1 LCDDGRYLTKVG
13 REGTLTDVDLDRGRE
28 FLQIKKAYRAL
39 LDDKLTELMP
49 YAKELCSD
57 AVVEVSS
64 ASYEDEDG
72 HVDIFP
78 PPGLP
83 EEEEERVELAV
94 AARAGDIFE
103 ETGLFILCAAFDR
116 PE

>member
-1 LCDDGRYLTKVG
+1 MALELNRDNYRTY
-13 REGTLTDVDLDRGRE
+13 R
-28 FLQIKKAYRAL
+28 AYRDL
-39 LDDKLTELMP
+39 LKDKLTELAL
-49 YAKELCSD
+49 YAKELCPD

-64 ASYEDEDG
+64 TSYEDEDG
-72 HVDIFP
+72 HVIIFP

-103 ETGLFILCAAFDR
+103 ETGLFILCAALDR
-116 PE
+116 PEKLPR

>member
-1 LCDDGRYLTKVG
+1 MAL
-13 REGTLTDVDLDRGRE
+13 DLNRDNYRTYR
-28 FLQIKKAYRAL
+28 AYRDL
-39 LDDKLTELMP
+39 LKDKLTELAL
-49 YAKELCSD
+49 YAKEVCPD

-72 HVDIFP
+72 HVIIFP

-94 AARAGDIFE
+94 AARAGEIFE
-103 ETGLFILCAAFDR
+103 ETGLFILCAALD
-116 PE
+116 PTAK

>member
-1 LCDDGRYLTKVG
+1 MGLHLNRDNYQTYR
-13 REGTLTDVDLDRGRE
+13 
-28 FLQIKKAYRAL
+28 AYRAL
-39 LDDKLTELMP
+39 LDDKLTELAL
-49 YAKELCSD
+49 YAKELCPE
-57 AVVEVSS
+57 AVVEVS
-64 ASYEDEDG
+64 ATSYEDEDG

-78 PPGLP
+78 PPLLP

-94 AARAGDIFE
+94 AARAGEIFD

>member
-1 LCDDGRYLTKVG
+1 MAFALNRDN
-13 REGTLTDVDLDRGRE
+13 
-28 FLQIKKAYRAL
+28 YRTYRVYRDIL
-39 LDDKLTELMP
+39 KDKLTELAL
-49 YAKELCSD
+49 YAKELCPD

-64 ASYEDEDG
+64 TSYEDEDG
-72 HVDIFP
+72 HVIIYP

-103 ETGLFILCAAFDR
+103 ETGLFILCAALDR
-116 PE
+116 SAKP

>member
-1 LCDDGRYLTKVG
+1 MGLYLSRDNYQTY
-13 REGTLTDVDLDRGRE
+13 R
-28 FLQIKKAYRAL
+28 AYRAL
-39 LDDKLTELMP
+39 LDDKLTELML
-49 YAKELCSD
+49 YAKELCPD
-57 AVVEVSS
+57 AVIEVSS

-78 PPGLP
+78 PPGLS

-116 PE
+116 PEKP

>member
-1 LCDDGRYLTKVG
+1 M
-13 REGTLTDVDLDRGRE
+13 DLHLSRDNYQTYR
-28 FLQIKKAYRAL
+28 AYRAL
-39 LDDKLTELMP
+39 LDDKLTELVL
-49 YAKELCSD
+49 YAKELCPE
-57 AVVEVSS
+57 AIVKAS
-64 ASYEDEDG
+64 ATSYEDEDG

-78 PPGLP
+78 PLGLP

-94 AARAGDIFE
+94 AARAGEIFE

>member
-1 LCDDGRYLTKVG
+1 MSLFSKDN
-13 REGTLTDVDLDRGRE
+13 
-28 FLQIKKAYRAL
+28 YRIYRVYRDIL
-39 LDDKLTELMP
+39 KDKLSELAL
-49 YAKELCSD
+49 YAKELCPD

-64 ASYEDEDG
+64 TSYEDEDG
-72 HVDIFP
+72 HVTIFP

-116 PE
+116 PTKP